1 MNLQHFSSY
10 CQTAL
15 PILGMVYTGMLIYES
30 RNERGKL
37 LKQVFSFG
45 LFAALAYANAA
56 SGGAP

>member
-1 MNLQHFSSY
+1 
-10 CQTAL
+10 
-15 PILGMVYTGMLIYES
+15 MVYTGMLIYES